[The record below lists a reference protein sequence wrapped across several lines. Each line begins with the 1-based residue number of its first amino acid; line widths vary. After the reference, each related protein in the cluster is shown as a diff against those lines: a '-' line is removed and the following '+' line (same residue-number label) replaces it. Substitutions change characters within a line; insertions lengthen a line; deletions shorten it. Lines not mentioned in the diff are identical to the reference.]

1 MVMMDYVNIAF
12 AMAGLGAA
20 AECIVI
26 LLDYVITSVLSQMGR
41 G

>member
-1 MVMMDYVNIAF
+1 MMDYVNIAF
-12 AMAGLGAA
+12 AAAGVSAV